1 MLKQQNPGMD
11 DAVLRGMA
19 AERANIGAAAATT
32 QGRTYTAA
40 RDALRKAK
48 YQIDSWEAFKKRF
61 PTEADADEAFIENYM
76 NGALPP
82 ILQQPGAAGAGAG
95 AAPGKVMTMA
105 DVKAT
110 AARSGKSE
118 QEVIQA
124 AKAKGFTIQ

>member
-1 MLKQQNPGMD
+1 M
-11 DAVLRGMA
+11 
-19 AERANIGAAAATT
+19 
-32 QGRTYTAA
+32 
-40 RDALRKAK
+40 
-48 YQIDSWEAFKKRF
+48 S
-61 PTEADADEAFIENYM
+61 
-76 NGALPP
+76 GALPP
-82 ILQQPGAAGAGAG
+82 ILQQSGAAGAGAG